1 MSVARFGLLDNG
13 SAIERVS
20 LSGGGLQ
27 VNVLSLGS
35 IIQDLTF
42 DAGQGPQRRVLG
54 FEQLGD
60 YVAHSPYCGCVAG
73 RYANRIA
80 EGRCVID
87 GKSYQLTRN
96 EAGRTHLHGGET
108 GFSHRVW
115 QILDHGP
122 QHVTL
127 ELVSP
132 DGEEGYPGTLTARC
146 TYRILGAGELAIE
159 LTATTDRA
167 TIVNLATH
175 SYFNLDSGFEGG
187 DDILDHVL
195 EVPAAHY
202 LPVDAHR
209 IPTGE
214 IAPVEG
220 TIFDFRRGHALRAAP
235 GKTQPAYDHNFV
247 LGTARCA
254 EPRLAARLTGP
265 LSGTQLEIR
274 TTEPGLQFYD
284 GARVGPLVPGHGGRR
299 YGAYAGLCL
308 EPQIFPDSPNHA
320 NFPDA
325 TLRPGET
332 YRQLTLYRF
341 RPV

>member
-1 MSVARFGLLDNG
+1 MSLARFGLLDDG
-13 SAIERVS
+13 TAVERVG
-20 LSGGGLQ
+20 LAGGGLQ
-27 VNVLSLGS
+27 LNLLSLGG
-35 IIQDLTF
+35 IIQDLTY
-42 DAGQGPQRRVLG
+42 DAGRGPQHRVLG

-60 YVAHSPYCGCVAG
+60 YVAHSPYCGCIAG

-80 EGRCVID
+80 EGRCTID
-87 GKSYQLTRN
+87 GKSYQLARN
-96 EAGRTHLHGGET
+96 ESGRTHLHGGEL

-115 QILDHGP
+115 QILDHGT

-132 DGEEGYPGTLTARC
+132 DGDQGYPGNLTALC
-146 TYRILGAGELAIE
+146 TYRITGDGELAIE
-159 LTATTDRA
+159 LTATADRP

-175 SYFNLDSGFEGG
+175 SYFNLDGG
-187 DDILDHVL
+187 DNILDHVL
-195 EVPAAHY
+195 EIPATHY

-214 IAPVEG
+214 IAAVEG
-220 TIFDFRRGHALRAAP
+220 TVFDFRKGHALRAAP

-247 LGTARCA
+247 LGRERSA
-254 EPRLAARLTGP
+254 EPRHAARLTGP
-265 LSGTQLEIR
+265 ASATQLEIR

-284 GARVGPLVPGHGGRR
+284 GARVGPLVPGHGGKR

-320 NFPDA
+320 HFPDA

-332 YRQLTLYRF
+332 YRQVTIYRF
-341 RPV
+341 SPV

>member
-1 MSVARFGLLDNG
+1 MSVARFGLLDDG

-20 LSGGGLQ
+20 LSGDGLQ
-27 VNVLSLGS
+27 VNLLSLGS

-42 DAGQGPQRRVLG
+42 DAGKGPQRRVLG

-80 EGRCVID
+80 EGRCAID
-87 GKSYQLTRN
+87 GQTYQLTRN
-96 EAGRTHLHGGET
+96 EAGRTHLHGGEI

-127 ELVSP
+127 ELLSP
-132 DGEEGYPGTLTARC
+132 DGEQGYPGNLAARC
-146 TYRILGAGELAIE
+146 TYRITGEGELAIE
-159 LTATTDRA
+159 LSATTDRA

-175 SYFNLDSGFEGG
+175 SYFNLDGTE
-187 DDILDHVL
+187 DILDHVL

-214 IAPVEG
+214 IAPVDD
-220 TIFDFRRGHALRAAP
+220 TVFDFRIGHALRAAP
-235 GKTQPAYDHNFV
+235 GKTQPSYDHNFV
-247 LGTARCA
+247 LGRARSMA
-254 EPRLAARLTGP
+254 PRLAARLIGP
-265 LSGTQLEIR
+265 LSATQLEIR

-284 GARVGPLVPGHGGRR
+284 GARIGPLVPGHGGRR

-325 TLRPGET
+325 VLRPGET

-341 RPV
+341 SRV